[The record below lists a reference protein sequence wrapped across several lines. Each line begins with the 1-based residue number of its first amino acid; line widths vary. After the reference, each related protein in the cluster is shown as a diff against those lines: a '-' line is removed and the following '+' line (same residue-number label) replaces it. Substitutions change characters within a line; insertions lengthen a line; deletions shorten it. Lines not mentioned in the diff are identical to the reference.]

1 VQLRSAAPERLTTV
15 ARAELAMSVLSYWQE
30 QVRQSKARAAAEQE
44 AERRRRGEKL
54 SAGIRH
60 VTRSISRSS
69 TESRRSTALST
80 YFFRQNTLPSGRV
93 SDRRSPSG
101 AGGASSGGAPE
112 MRGASWVTLR
122 RPALLTLPN
131 GQIGFFVHR
140 KAAHALDASLVFA
153 AVTAIEEQHE
163 LLDRLAVLMRRL
175 RRTDPGEAAIRE
187 AARRRESCF
196 APALLR
202 AEYFCAPLG
211 DAPIRAEDVVRDAGW
226 ARVVGVCAL
235 RAEAEARVLLRLRAA
250 AAARAGAAG
259 DSKWATLRDRWR
271 RNEATLTSSHGVT
284 HAELVESTPFRPL
297 RNPRRLF
304 FVWGLALGAIAC
316 SSVFIVLYSLA
327 PCGDARE
334 GKGLC
339 LSDPSSWNAVS
350 AGWGIGLLM
359 EVMIDDPLF
368 IGVSLLLRTY
378 FPVLVLYEL
387 IFKNRHAVACLE
399 PISRVYDSC
408 GSAISS
414 CLGM

>member
-1 VQLRSAAPERLTTV
+1 ML
-15 ARAELAMSVLSYWQE
+15 SVGHQ
-30 QVRQSKARAAAEQE
+30 
-44 AERRRRGEKL
+44 
-54 SAGIRH
+54 
-60 VTRSISRSS
+60 
-69 TESRRSTALST
+69 
-80 YFFRQNTLPSGRV
+80 
-93 SDRRSPSG
+93 
-101 AGGASSGGAPE
+101 
-112 MRGASWVTLR
+112 
-122 RPALLTLPN
+122 
-131 GQIGFFVHR
+131 
-140 KAAHALDASLVFA
+140 
-153 AVTAIEEQHE
+153 
-163 LLDRLAVLMRRL
+163 
-175 RRTDPGEAAIRE
+175 
-187 AARRRESCF
+187 
-196 APALLR
+196 
-202 AEYFCAPLG
+202 AEYFCVELG
-211 DAPIRAEDVVRDAGW
+211 DHSLAPEEVARDAGW
-226 ARVVGVCAL
+226 AKLVAL
-235 RAEAEARVLLRLRAA
+235 CSMNAEAEARELCHPPPPSARGNPPNAEQRSHRLASTQARVLLRLAN
-250 AAARAGAAG
+250 ARLGSAGAAG

-304 FVWGLALGAIAC
+304 FVWSLALGAIAC